1 MDWASECIPGSGDKG
16 VVLAALKG
24 ELDGI
29 DESESP
35 IPGISG
41 VFGEGINT
49 VFRTSLRPRF
59 KVGLRGV
66 ATCCACYIRMSVI
79 Q

>member
-1 MDWASECIPGSGDKG
+1 MPGSRDRG
-16 VVLAALKG
+16 VVLAAPKG

-29 DESESP
+29 DESP
-35 IPGISG
+35 RPGISG
-41 VFGEGINT
+41 VLGEGINI
-49 VFRTSLRPRF
+49 VFLTSLRPRF

-66 ATCCACYIRMSVI
+66 ATCCACYIRMSVN